1 MSLEISGQITK
12 ICDLQIGEKK
22 DGSGQWQKQLFL
34 VDTNEQYNS
43 LYCFEIF
50 GKDKVD
56 NFNDHHKEGDSV
68 TVVFNVNTSEYQGR
82 YFTTLSAWQIR
93 KNQGQGTASDYQAP
107 QQQSAGDEFLAMK
120 NEPQEF
126 SSENPDS
133 DGLPF

>member
-12 ICDLQIGEKK
+12 VLDLQSGEKK

-34 VDTNEQYNS
+34 VDTKEQYNS

-93 KNQGQGTASDYQAP
+93 KNGVGSASEYQAP
-107 QQQSAGDEFLAMK
+107 TQSAGDEFLDPNFGK
-120 NEPQEF
+120 PQEF
-126 SSENPDS
+126 NQGDENNDV
-133 DGLPF
+133 PF